1 MSESFDIIIIG
12 GGAASA
18 GAALTARS
26 RGKTVGI
33 VANPAETSGLYKAG
47 HITNYPGFDSISGR
61 ALALQFRTQTEAAGK
76 SLSRRGGVPW
86 PRRELLRDLR
96 RDALPR
102 QDRRRY
108 RGRCGSAA

>member
-33 VANPAETSGLYKAG
+33 VANPAETSGLYRAG
-47 HITNYPGFDSISGR
+47 DITN
-61 ALALQFRTQTEAAGK
+61 
-76 SLSRRGGVPW
+76 
-86 PRRELLRDLR
+86 
-96 RDALPR
+96 
-102 QDRRRY
+102 
-108 RGRCGSAA
+108 